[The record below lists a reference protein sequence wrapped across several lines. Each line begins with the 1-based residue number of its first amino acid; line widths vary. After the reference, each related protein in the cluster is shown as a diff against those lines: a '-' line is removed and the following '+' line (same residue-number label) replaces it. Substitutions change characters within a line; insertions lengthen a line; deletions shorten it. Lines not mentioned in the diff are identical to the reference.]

1 MFTFF
6 YAPKKSCSAL
16 EGVGFCFAQVLG
28 IGRVRNN
35 IDLADQRS
43 KTGEKNVRNNIIL
56 ADPQISPDI
65 RAKQHMIQMT
75 RLVKKKIKI
84 IEKKFGICFYVL
96 YICIIKS

>member
-1 MFTFF
+1 MPNPF
-6 YAPKKSCSAL
+6 AAAAL
-16 EGVGFCFAQVLG
+16 EGVTFCFAQVLG

-65 RAKQHMIQMT
+65 RANQHPQ
-75 RLVKKKIKI
+75 RRSDPDQGKK
-84 IEKKFGICFYVL
+84 
-96 YICIIKS
+96 

>member
-1 MFTFF
+1 VNRDVHLFLC
-6 YAPKKSCSAL
+6 PKKSCSAL

-75 RLVKKKIKI
+75 RLVKKKNKNN
-84 IEKKFGICFYVL
+84 
-96 YICIIKS
+96 